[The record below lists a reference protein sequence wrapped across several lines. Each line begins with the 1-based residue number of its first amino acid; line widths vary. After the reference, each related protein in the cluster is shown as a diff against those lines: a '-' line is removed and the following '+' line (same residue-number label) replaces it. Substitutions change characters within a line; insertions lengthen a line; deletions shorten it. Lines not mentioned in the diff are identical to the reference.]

1 MEKAENLEN
10 DLENRHY
17 YKTESGTFCM
27 SEHEHELYLE
37 QLELRKAAES
47 EEKEQKAH

>member
-1 MEKAENLEN
+1 MEKPENLGN

-17 YKTESGTFCM
+17 YETENGTFCM

-47 EEKEQKAH
+47 EKKEQETR